1 MPQMTTKPLSW
12 FKINPQVRKTFDE
25 GELRQLGESLKAKQL
40 QPVLAQPDGTLI
52 AGERRYRAA
61 KLVGLATLEV
71 KIADEQLSES
81 QVRVWQLTENMQR
94 ADLTG
99 HEKWQGCAELMCMN
113 PSWAMKDLAE
123 HLRLDP
129 SMVTKLLSP
138 SKCIA
143 EVQQALAE
151 GKVGVTDCYAMS
163 NLPDKEQAGLLAL
176 KLSGASRDAIVQAS
190 RKSRNHDAPA
200 VRMSRVKCILPSGI
214 NVVVSGDGVS
224 LDESIEALGE
234 AVKEMKRARELGY
247 TAKTFAAAMKD
258 KAKKR

>member
-12 FKINPQVRKTFDE
+12 FKLNSQVRKSFDE
-25 GELRQLGESLKAKQL
+25 EELRLLGESLKAKQL

-52 AGERRYRAA
+52 AGERRVRAA
-61 KLVGLATLEV
+61 RIVGLASLEV

-81 QVRVWQLTENMQR
+81 QIRIWQLTENMLR
-94 ADLTG
+94 SDLTG
-99 HEKWQGCAELMCMN
+99 HEKWQGCFELMCMN

-138 SKCIA
+138 SKCIP

-151 GKVGVTDCYAMS
+151 GKVGITDCYAMS
-163 NLPDKEQAGLLAL
+163 SLPDKEQAGLLAL

-190 RKSRNHDAPA
+190 RQNRKPDAPA
-200 VRMSRVKCILPSGI
+200 VRMSRVKCVLPSGI
-214 NVVVSGDGVS
+214 SVLVSGEGVS
-224 LDESIEALGE
+224 LDESIDALGD
-234 AVKEMKRARELGY
+234 AIREMKRARELGY

-258 KAKKR
+258 KSKKR